1 MAMAI
6 NRQAGT
12 AIFNNVF
19 DFTCI
24 IDLPFSPSP
33 HWASTTGL
41 SLWFFSRTA
50 TTLYPLAAHA
60 ASVLVST
67 GSEGSRE
74 VMTAGLR
81 ETGEIPGTA
90 STVRSGAYRCCAA

>member
-33 HWASTTGL
+33 HWARRR
-41 SLWFFSRTA
+41 FQ
-50 TTLYPLAAHA
+50 AA
-60 ASVLVST
+60 L
-67 GSEGSRE
+67 
-74 VMTAGLR
+74 
-81 ETGEIPGTA
+81 
-90 STVRSGAYRCCAA
+90 